1 MKLYEFEAKHL
12 FRKYGITTPEGE
24 VADTPESAAQIAGRL
39 GRAMIK
45 AQVLTG
51 GRGKAG
57 GIAAVTQSNALETAK
72 RILGMSIR
80 GLGVR
85 KVLVEEDK
93 SPEKE
98 LYLGIT
104 IDRGKRCPVLIASR
118 LGGVDIEEAAR
129 KAPGSI
135 IRTHIDPLAGL
146 FDYQVRTVS
155 RRLGTDVSDIAFK
168 LYRIFN
174 EYDCTLAE
182 INPLGVLADG
192 SFCALDA
199 KITVDDSALFRQ
211 SFAEEESGT
220 PPALA
225 KKHGMSYVALDGNI
239 GCIVNGA
246 GLAMASMDL
255 IKGFGGEPAN
265 FMDVRG
271 GAGAEEVA
279 EALSIVTSNT
289 NVRAI
294 LINIFGGI
302 TRCDE
307 IAIGIR
313 DFLSRLDIRLP
324 VVVRLTGTGEAE
336 SKRVLSGTGVITV
349 DSSEDGARRVVALAN
364 SP

>member
-1 MKLYEFEAKHL
+1 MKLYEFEAKQL
-12 FRKYGITTPEGE
+12 FRKYGIAVPEGE
-24 VADTPESAAQIAGRL
+24 VAETPEKAAQIAGRL
-39 GRAMIK
+39 RRAVIK

-57 GIAAVTQSNALETAK
+57 GIATVTPDNAHETAK

-80 GLGVR
+80 GLPVK

-104 IDRGKRCPVLIASR
+104 IDRSKRRPVMIASQ

-129 KAPGSI
+129 RAPDRI

-146 FDYQVRTVS
+146 FDYQIRTVS
-155 RRLGTDVSDIAFK
+155 RRLGTDVGDAASR
-168 LYRIFN
+168 LYRIFSD
-174 EYDCTLAE
+174 YDCTLAE

-192 SFCALDA
+192 SLSALDA
-199 KITVDDSALFRQ
+199 KLTVDDSALFRQ
-211 SFAEEESGT
+211 PFVENEAGT
-220 PPALA
+220 PEALA
-225 KKHGMSYVALDGNI
+225 KKHGMSYVGLDGNI

-255 IKGFGGEPAN
+255 IKGFGGEPAD

-279 EALSIVTSNT
+279 IALSIVTSNT
-289 NVRAI
+289 SIRAV

-307 IAIGIR
+307 IALGIR
-313 DFLSRLDIRLP
+313 DSRRHLDIRLP

-336 SKRVLSGTGVITV
+336 AKRVLSDTGVIIV
-349 DSSEDGARRVVALAN
+349 DSSEDGARQVVALAHQ
-364 SP
+364 P

>member
-1 MKLYEFEAKHL
+1 MKLYEFVAKQL
-12 FRKYGITTPEGE
+12 FRKYGIATPEGE

-39 GRAMIK
+39 GRAVIK

-57 GIAAVTQSNALETAK
+57 GIAPVTQSNALETAK

-80 GLGVR
+80 GLQVR
-85 KVLVEEDK
+85 KLLVEEDK

-104 IDRGKRCPVLIASR
+104 IDRGKRRPVLIASR

-155 RRLGTDVSDIAFK
+155 RRLGTDVGDVAFR
-168 LYRIFN
+168 LYRLFI
-174 EYDCTLAE
+174 ERDCTLAE
-182 INPLGVLADG
+182 INPLGVVADG
-192 SFCALDA
+192 SLCALDA

-211 SFAEEESGT
+211 PFMEEESGS
-220 PPALA
+220 PEAIA

-271 GAGAEEVA
+271 GAGAEDVA
-279 EALSIVTSNT
+279 DALSIVTSNP
-289 NVRAI
+289 NVRAV
-294 LINIFGGI
+294 LVNIFGGI

-307 IAIGIR
+307 IAVGIR
-313 DFLSRLDIRLP
+313 DFRRRMDIRLP

-336 SKRVLSGTGVITV
+336 ARRLLLSTGVIAA
-349 DSSEDGARRVVALAN
+349 DSSEDGARQVVALAHQ
-364 SP
+364 P